1 MNTVSKCRASRLHGL
16 SRVGAS
22 VDVWRGGDKNVYR
35 DSVDVSPMTI
45 CIAAIAKENDNEHIV
60 FATDHMITTN
70 MGQFEHS
77 IVKYSELNK
86 NTVAMLAGQA
96 LLFDDIVKINDDI
109 IGYEEIK
116 KQLFDNFKEK
126 RKEIIENEIFDVFG
140 IDQQFFVDSLQKQIP
155 NGFISFILTKVSELR
170 LKTKILLVG
179 FVDSLAQ
186 ITDIDEMGITDF
198 RSMNFHAIGSGATQA
213 VNTLL
218 FQKHSKTDPLL
229 ITIYNVYKAKR
240 NAEVSGGVGK
250 ETDLL
255 VLGDDGVQQLS
266 DDDIDI
272 LNKIYMAELQYGK
285 NNNELDKINGGM
297 FKCL

>member
-1 MNTVSKCRASRLHGL
+1 MGDIRGMGVACWCIRVSADRCG
-16 SRVGAS
+16 V
-22 VDVWRGGDKNVYR
+22 GDKNVYMHR
-35 DSVDVSPMTI
+35 VDVSPMTI
-45 CIAAIAKENDNEHIV
+45 CIAAIAKENDSEYVV

-96 LLFDDIVKINDDI
+96 LLFDDLVKINNDTI
-109 IGYEEIK
+109 SYEEIK

-126 RKEIIENEIFDVFG
+126 RKGIIENEIFDVFG
-140 IDQQFFVDSLQKQIP
+140 IDQQFFIDSLRKQIP
-155 NGFISFILTKVSELR
+155 NGFISSILTKVSELR

-198 RSMNFHAIGSGATQA
+198 RSMNFHAIGSGGIQA
-213 VNTLL
+213 ANTLL

-255 VLGDDGVQQLS
+255 VLGGDGVQQLS
-266 DDDIDI
+266 DDSIGI
-272 LNKIYMAELQYGK
+272 LNKIYTDELQYGK
-285 NNNELDKINGGM
+285 NNSELDKINGGM

>member
-1 MNTVSKCRASRLHGL
+1 MDR
-16 SRVGAS
+16 
-22 VDVWRGGDKNVYR
+22 
-35 DSVDVSPMTI
+35 VDVSPMTI
-45 CIAAIAKENDNEHIV
+45 CIAAIAKENDSEYVV

-77 IVKYSELNK
+77 IVKYLELNK

-96 LLFDDIVKINDDI
+96 LLFDDIVKISDDTI
-109 IGYEEIK
+109 NYEEIK
-116 KQLFDNFKEK
+116 KKLFDNFKEK
-126 RKEIIENEIFDVFG
+126 RKKIIENEIFDVFG
-140 IDQQFFVDSLQKQIP
+140 IDQQFFVDSLQKDIP
-155 NGFISFILTKVSELR
+155 NGFINSILTKVAELR

-186 ITDIDEMGITDF
+186 ITDIDEMEITDF

-255 VLGDDGVQQLS
+255 VLGCDGVQQLS
-266 DDDIDI
+266 DDGIGI

-285 NNNELDKINGGM
+285 NNSELDKINGGM